1 MKSKK
6 LSTNVKRILTVIT
19 TTTLLLTTIL
29 TPGVTVLASA
39 QSKDLPDFSPS
50 NGTLRNVMYYGDWS
64 IWGGQGNFYPSGIP
78 ADQLTHLNFAF
89 LDFDA
94 NGNLIF
100 TDKDAAV
107 GAPVGMAEVQ
117 WGAAN
122 AGILS
127 ALQELRAANPNLRIG
142 VSIGGWS
149 KSGDFTTVAANP
161 GTRARFVE
169 NVMKF
174 IKYTNMD
181 FVDID
186 WEYPALPRQAD
197 KVDNQN
203 DEGTPLATAAD
214 KENYILLLQDLKNAL
229 NIQGEQL
236 DRTYELS
243 VAIPASKS
251 QLEAGVDI
259 PRLFQTVD
267 FANIMTYDLH
277 GAWDSVSG
285 HHTGLYTNPNDPN
298 AGSGLSVDA
307 SVSYLLSKGAPSNKI
322 VIGSAFYTRG
332 WEKVSM
338 GSNPATPGL
347 FGEAQVCTQDADQTP
362 SRGAA
367 NEAPLKSGEG
377 GRRSGVW
384 NYGSLQKLKAAYP
397 GLKEYWDDAAKAP
410 YLYDTNTGAFFTYDN
425 QRSIREKAAY
435 VLNHNLGGMISWAA
449 SGDAVTSNPLK
460 KDELTKTIKDAL
472 FGTGALPEYEIGKA
486 SIDASVTVTPYSDQ
500 ASKGFE
506 ITIKNNAAKNETG
519 EVLSLVELA
528 GETIKLPKIYIKTK
542 SGANFSS
549 GGYGSGT
556 VTNVNGIGVADLATV
571 YDNQTIGQGSSCTFK
586 LATTGPATL
595 EDIISIELSQR
606 IIKSGSEISRQVL
619 YGDDTTN
626 PDPGDNAKPVI
637 SGAGNITIK
646 VGDIFNPL
654 TGVTAMDEEDGNL
667 TSAITVSGTVDTS
680 REGTYTLIY
689 SVTDSKNATTTISR
703 IITVEADNPT
713 NDTYDPNKVYV
724 KGDIVVYN
732 GKTYICNWWTLGENP
747 ETSAAWSLQ
756 VTPNPDGS
764 SDYIPGHAYLGGDL
778 VSYNG
783 SIYEAQ
789 WWTTSVPGS
798 DASWK
803 LISN

>member
-6 LSTNVKRILTVIT
+6 LSTNVKRMLTFIT
-19 TTTLLLTTIL
+19 STTLLLTTIA
-29 TPGVTVLASA
+29 TPGVTVLAST
-39 QSKDLPDFSPS
+39 QSNDLPNFSPT

-94 NGNLIF
+94 NGNLVF

-107 GAPVGMAEVQ
+107 SAPVGMANVQ

-127 ALQELRAANPNLRIG
+127 GIQDLRATNPNLKIG

-149 KSGDFTTVAANP
+149 KSGDFAAVAANQ
-161 GTRARFVE
+161 GTRAKFVE

-214 KENYILLLQDLKNAL
+214 KENYILLLQDLRDAL
-229 NIQGEQL
+229 DRQGAEL

-251 QLEAGVDI
+251 QLETGVDI
-259 PRLFQTVD
+259 PRLFQIVD
-267 FANIMTYDLH
+267 FANIMTYDMH

-285 HHTGLYTNPNDPN
+285 HHTGLYSNPDDPN
-298 AGSGLSVDA
+298 ASLGLSVDG

-322 VIGSAFYTRG
+322 VIGAAFYTRG
-332 WEKVSM
+332 WEKVSI
-338 GSNPATPGL
+338 GNNSATPGL
-347 FGEAQVCTQDADQTP
+347 FGQAAVSTQDADQTP

-367 NEAPLKSGEG
+367 NEAPLKAGEG

-384 NYGSLQKLKAAYP
+384 NYGSLQKLRAAYP
-397 GLKEYWDDAAKAP
+397 GLKEYWDDVAKAP
-410 YLYDTNTGAFFTYDN
+410 YLYDSNTGAFFTYDN
-425 QRSIREKAAY
+425 QRSIREKASY
-435 VLNHNLGGMISWAA
+435 VLNHNLGGIISWSA
-449 SGDAVTSNPLK
+449 SGDAVTSDASK
-460 KDELTKTIKDAL
+460 RDELTKAIKNAL
-472 FGTGALPEYEIGKA
+472 LGTGELIEYQIGKA
-486 SIDASVTVTPYSDQ
+486 SIDANVTVTPYNDQ
-500 ASKGFE
+500 TSKGYE
-506 ITIKNNAAKNETG
+506 ITIKNNATKNETG
-519 EVLSLVELA
+519 DVLSLVEVA

-542 SGANFSS
+542 SGGNFTS

-556 VTNVNGIGVADLATV
+556 VTNVNGIGIADLASV
-571 YDNQTIGQGSSCTFK
+571 YDNQTIGQGGTCTFK
-586 LATTGPATL
+586 LATSGPATL
-595 EDIISIELSQR
+595 DDIINIELSQR
-606 IIKSGSEISRQVL
+606 ITTSGSEISKQIV
-619 YGDDTTN
+619 YGSETTD
-626 PDPGDNAKPVI
+626 PDPDVNANPVI
-637 SGAGNITIK
+637 AGAIHTIIK
-646 VGDIFNPL
+646 VGDDFNSL

-667 TSAITVSGTVDTS
+667 TSAIKVSGTVDAS
-680 REGTYTLIY
+680 KEGTYTLVY
-689 SVTDSKNATTTISR
+689 SVTDSENGTTTVTR
-703 IITVEADNPT
+703 VVTVEPVNPT
-713 NDTYDPNKVYV
+713 SDTYDSGKVYT
-724 KGDIVVYN
+724 KGDIVIYN
-732 GKTYICNWWTLGENP
+732 GKTYVCNWWTLGENP

-764 SDYIPGHAYLGGDL
+764 VNYVPGQAYTGGQL

-783 SIYEAQ
+783 SVYEAQ
-789 WWTTSVPGS
+789 WWTTSVPGT
-798 DASWK
+798 DDSWK
-803 LISN
+803 LI